1 MTATTN
7 TTYPIGKDVE
17 IPAIGLGTWPL
28 KGHVAEDAVRY
39 ALSQGYRLVDTA
51 SAYEN
56 EREVGRGLRSSGVPR
71 SDVFV
76 TTKLGNSHHGREET
90 LRAFDRS
97 LSELGLD
104 HLDLYLIHW
113 PVPALDLY
121 VETWRTLAEL
131 QQEGRV
137 RAIGVSNFKPAHLR
151 RLVEETGV
159 VPAVNQI
166 ELNPL
171 TNRAAEREYHQENG
185 ILTQSWS
192 PLGPG
197 TGLLDS
203 EVITGIARA
212 HHRTPGQVIL
222 RWHLQLGLSA
232 TPKSAS
238 PERIT
243 QNLQVFDFTLSDS
256 EVHAI
261 TALDTGET
269 VPMDSDLPLG
279 GMPRQNT

>member
-1 MTATTN
+1 MSTATSTA
-7 TTYPIGKDVE
+7 YPIGKDVE
-17 IPAIGLGTWPL
+17 IPSIGLGTWPM
-28 KGHVAEDAVRY
+28 KGDEAEEAVRY
-39 ALSQGYRLVDTA
+39 ALTQGYRLVDTA

-56 EREVGRGLRSSGVPR
+56 EREVGRGLRSSGVAR

-76 TTKLGNSHHGREET
+76 TTKLGNSYHGREET

-104 HLDLYLIHW
+104 QLDLYLIHW
-113 PVPALDLY
+113 PLPMLDLY
-121 VETWRTLAEL
+121 VETWRTLVEL

-137 RAIGVSNFKPAHLR
+137 RAIGVSNFKRAHLD
-151 RLVEETGV
+151 RLIEETGV

-171 TNRAAEREYHQENG
+171 TNRAAERVYHQENG

-197 TGLLDS
+197 TDLLRSD
-203 EVITGIARA
+203 VLTQIARA
-212 HHRTPGQVIL
+212 HSRTVGQVIL
-222 RWHLQLGLSA
+222 RWHLQLGLSV

-243 QNLQVFDFTLSDS
+243 QNLQVFDFTLSDD

-261 TALDTGET
+261 TALDTGEKT
-269 VPMDSDLPLG
+269 PMDSDLLG
-279 GMPRQNT
+279 PPAQDA

>member
-1 MTATTN
+1 MN
-7 TTYPIGKDVE
+7 TTSTAHPIGEGVE
-17 IPAIGLGTWPL
+17 IPSIGLGTWPMR
-28 KGHVAEDAVRY
+28 GDEAEEAVRH
-39 ALSQGYRLVDTA
+39 ALSQGCRLVDTA

-71 SDVFV
+71 GDVFV
-76 TTKLGNSHHGREET
+76 TTKLGNSSHGREAT

-104 HLDLYLIHW
+104 QLDLYLIHW
-113 PVPALDLY
+113 PLPMLDLY
-121 VETWRTLAEL
+121 VETWRTLVEL

-137 RAIGVSNFKPAHLR
+137 RAVGVSNFKPAHLD
-151 RLVEETGV
+151 RLIEETGV

-171 TNRAAEREYHQENG
+171 TNRPVERAYHHKQG

-197 TGLLDS
+197 TDLLGSD
-203 EVITGIARA
+203 VIADIARA
-212 HHRTPGQVIL
+212 HGRTVGQVIL
-222 RWHLQLGLSA
+222 RWHLQLGLSV
-232 TPKSAS
+232 TPKSSS

-243 QNLQVFDFTLSDS
+243 QNLHVFDFALSDD

-261 TALDTGET
+261 TALDTGEKT
-269 VPMDSDLPLG
+269 PMDSDLLG
-279 GMPRQNT
+279 PPSR